1 MKNADPLLVGTIVAD
16 LGVEQSS
23 LLTLFTAKVMR
34 HLAAVSDVREV
45 GSDQYVHSKYS
56 RGLSS
61 NPLVD
66 AFKYMYVHNASSAT
80 LSDVL
85 GTDALQFR

>member
-1 MKNADPLLVGTIVAD
+1 
-16 LGVEQSS
+16 
-23 LLTLFTAKVMR
+23 MR

-66 AFKYMYVHNASSAT
+66 AFKYMYVQAT
-80 LSDVL
+80 SGAALLFDL
-85 GTDALQFR
+85 GTDASQF

>member
-1 MKNADPLLVGTIVAD
+1 MV
-16 LGVEQSS
+16 
-23 LLTLFTAKVMR
+23 R

-56 RGLSS
+56 RGLAS

-66 AFKYMYVHNASSAT
+66 AFKYMYVHAT
-80 LSDVL
+80 SGVALFHDL
-85 GTDALQFR
+85 GADTSQLRRLLQGMGRYSQMACGERVATCE

>member
-1 MKNADPLLVGTIVAD
+1 
-16 LGVEQSS
+16 
-23 LLTLFTAKVMR
+23 MR

-56 RGLSS
+56 RGLAS

-66 AFKYMYVHNASSAT
+66 AFKYMYVHA
-80 LSDVL
+80 
-85 GTDALQFR
+85 F